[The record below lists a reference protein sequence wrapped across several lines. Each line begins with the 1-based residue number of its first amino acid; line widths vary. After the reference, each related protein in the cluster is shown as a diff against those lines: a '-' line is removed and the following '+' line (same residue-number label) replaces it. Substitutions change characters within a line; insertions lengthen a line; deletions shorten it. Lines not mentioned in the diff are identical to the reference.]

1 MSLFS
6 GAKNNKF
13 YYPPI
18 VKPRKNNIHLS
29 DINNLKS
36 IKPKKK
42 NTNNNKSLK
51 AINQILHITKSNS
64 YNNITNRSKKN
75 DLILK
80 DQDNNSLLLNL
91 KTRSNSKSDKYKY
104 VDNESLYERN
114 IQLKTEINQIKKELL
129 RIKAENQRK
138 EQEIIKKD
146 KLLLNAFDKKNFE
159 DNELESIFMID
170 IKKSNENN
178 ANNKLDKVINKNNY
192 MSKFKKTYNELKKK
206 YEEKIAE
213 VNSLK
218 KNIKNSKLNE
228 LNIQIRE
235 IMKEYNKLKEMY
247 INLFEENKKNLEKNK
262 RIIVLENELNE
273 KNLIILQLQES
284 LKVSSST
291 NIKYENDLE
300 ELKTTINN
308 LQAENKNLLEKLKKL
323 YESYNKISTRK
334 KEKEKEKENKY
345 LELYEEKRKSDINF
359 NNTNRS
365 FLNIANRINTNTDI
379 RAKNVRNSLNNSTKR
394 KISPLSKKIPVT
406 SNNSNLKKSN
416 INDITNS
423 INIRRESNNEI
434 NFSKI
439 KEDESL
445 EMNNMNNNNNN
456 EEENNIN
463 INDNIELNVSFNND
477 ISQTSYILIKNFE
490 ACKISKED
498 SLTII
503 IKPILNEISNEKQ
516 IKNDILVNL
525 FTEKI
530 CESINCKKNNNDINS
545 ISNLI
550 NSLLNDSKYELFSFI
565 KAFLDMFDSV
575 KIYTDISNDEEG
587 IIKKI
592 NESLVQY
599 KEYFENSYR
608 DKFISFSNFR
618 GLLNNKNIILN
629 DESIEYL
636 IYRMKKDCP
645 NIISRNQKMNK
656 KEEKKE
662 NENNGVN
669 ANNNINTNNKEK
681 ENEKEETNNNKEV
694 KENKEI
700 EKENKDVIEINNG
713 NNNVEV
719 KNEIIND
726 NQNNV
731 NKVII
736 DPNNANSNNIQK
748 TEETPNKIVN
758 ISQDEDNNKNIDIE
772 KKNQNNN
779 GNIPENII
787 HNSEENCS
795 IFDLNY
801 KTFLNLI

>member
-18 VKPRKNNIHLS
+18 VKPRKSNIHLS

-36 IKPKKK
+36 IKPKKN

-75 DLILK
+75 DLIIR
-80 DQDNNSLLLNL
+80 DQDNNSLLLNI

-146 KLLLNAFDKKNFE
+146 KLLFNAFDKKNFE

-170 IKKSNENN
+170 IKKNNENN
-178 ANNKLDKVINKNNY
+178 TNNMLDKVISKNNY
-192 MSKFKKTYNELKKK
+192 MSKFKKQYNELKKK

-262 RIIVLENELNE
+262 RIIVLENELND

-284 LKVSSST
+284 LKISSST

-300 ELKTTINN
+300 ELKTSINN

-323 YESYNKISTRK
+323 YESYNKISARK
-334 KEKEKEKENKY
+334 KEKENKY

-365 FLNIANRINTNTDI
+365 FLNIANRINTDI
-379 RAKNVRNSLNNSTKR
+379 RAKNVRNSLNNSTNR

-406 SNNSNLKKSN
+406 PNNSNLKKSN

-439 KEDESL
+439 KEDESIEL
-445 EMNNMNNNNNN
+445 NNMNNNNNNN

-463 INDNIELNVSFNND
+463 INDNIELNASFNND

-550 NSLLNDSKYELFSFI
+550 NSLLNDSKYELFPFI

-645 NIISRNQKMNK
+645 NIISINQKMNK

-662 NENNGVN
+662 NDNT
-669 ANNNINTNNKEK
+669 NNNINTNNKEK

-700 EKENKDVIEINNG
+700 ENKDIIEINNG

-726 NQNNV
+726 NQNNIN

-736 DPNNANSNNIQK
+736 DLNNANSNNIQK
-748 TEETPNKIVN
+748 TDETPNKIVN
-758 ISQDEDNNKNIDIE
+758 ISQDDDINKNIDIE

-779 GNIPENII
+779 GNIPENILQ
-787 HNSEENCS
+787 NSEEDCS